1 MHANIYVCLLYFHP
15 CVICLHLICFFPVL
29 KWPIWSVLLCECFA
43 WTNTLF
49 SEFPA
54 HIPNQTSDSVS
65 MFAVFSCFLTE
76 ILKNNLLE
84 LFFFLLHFYH
94 LIFVHLGAVFRC
106 ISFNRVLSNIRG
118 EKSKLFVVNNDSV
131 FLVFFSLVS
140 TGMHKKYV

>member
-1 MHANIYVCLLYFHP
+1 
-15 CVICLHLICFFPVL
+15 
-29 KWPIWSVLLCECFA
+29 
-43 WTNTLF
+43 
-49 SEFPA
+49 
-54 HIPNQTSDSVS
+54 

-140 TGMHKKYV
+140 TGMHKKLCLNRSKLQLCLSSKCGYDAYCFISNPLTLQLLFVTLIMIQYNK